1 MRISLI
7 RKVIVLSRK
16 LFLCLLLCGCKDGT
30 DDGLIED
37 EYKITHF
44 VTEDGTF
51 AAWVE
56 WEGKRYR
63 ASLEGDM
70 VVYEEVQ

>member
-7 RKVIVLSRK
+7 MMVIVLSMEA
-16 LFLCLLLCGCKDGT
+16 LSFSGCGEGT
-30 DDGLIED
+30 GGDLIED

-44 VTEDGTF
+44 VTQDGTF

>member
-1 MRISLI
+1 MM
-7 RKVIVLSRK
+7 VIVLGTEALS
-16 LFLCLLLCGCKDGT
+16 LSGCGEGT
-30 DDGLIED
+30 GGDLIED

-44 VTEDGTF
+44 VTPDGRF

-56 WEGKRYR
+56 WEGIRYK

-70 VVYEEVQ
+70 VVYEEVK

>member
-7 RKVIVLSRK
+7 MMVIVLSMEA
-16 LFLCLLLCGCKDGT
+16 LSLIGCKDGT

-44 VTEDGTF
+44 TTEDGTF

>member
-1 MRISLI
+1 MM
-7 RKVIVLSRK
+7 VIVLSMEA
-16 LFLCLLLCGCKDGT
+16 FTFSGCGEGT
-30 DDGLIED
+30 GSDLIED

-44 VTEDGTF
+44 VTEEGIF

-56 WEGKRYR
+56 WEGKRYK

-70 VVYEEVQ
+70 VVYEEIN